1 MNIML
6 LFFKL
11 LCGPAIQ
18 ILLNICLSL
27 WALMH
32 VNELAW
38 DQLQINQNTVGLTAL
53 SNVIQYIKLNKVEIN
68 FIKNQ
73 IEIFAFLV
81 SGPAVFFKQSAL
93 ILPVI
98 FY

>member
-1 MNIML
+1 
-6 LFFKL
+6 
-11 LCGPAIQ
+11 
-18 ILLNICLSL
+18 
-27 WALMH
+27 
-32 VNELAW
+32 
-38 DQLQINQNTVGLTAL
+38 VGLAAL

-73 IEIFAFLV
+73 IEIFTFLV